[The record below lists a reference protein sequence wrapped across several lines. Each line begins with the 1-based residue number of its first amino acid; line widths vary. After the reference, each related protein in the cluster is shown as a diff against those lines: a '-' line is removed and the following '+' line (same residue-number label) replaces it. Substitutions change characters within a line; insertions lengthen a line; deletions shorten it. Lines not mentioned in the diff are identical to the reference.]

1 MRKLFSASFQNC
13 TFSAYHFTAAL
24 ILEKEN
30 EASPKLFFLT
40 FEVFFLKNFC
50 IEVLLIFNV
59 LIPSV
64 QQNDP
69 VEPL

>member
-1 MRKLFSASFQNC
+1 MKPVQN
-13 TFSAYHFTAAL
+13 F
-24 ILEKEN
+24 
-30 EASPKLFFLT
+30 FFLT
-40 FEVFFLKNFC
+40 FEVFFLKKFC